1 MPVIIP
7 EALPATET
15 LTNEQIFVMH
25 EQRAHAQDIRPLK
38 LAIVNLMPTKIVT
51 ETQLLR
57 LIGNTALQVEVDLIR
72 MASHES
78 KHVSAEHLQTFYKD
92 FEDIKNS
99 KYDGMIVT
107 GAPVEHMSFQEVNY
121 WDELKLI
128 FDFADKNVFSTMF
141 ICWGAQAAMHYYY
154 DVPKY
159 PLPEKRFGV
168 FEHNVLVK
176 RPIVRGFDDVFFAPH
191 SRHTE
196 FRAEDIEK
204 VNDVEIIARS
214 GEAGVYL
221 VASKDGRRVFVSG
234 HCEYDPLTLDAEY
247 RRDLSQGK
255 PIQVPK
261 NYYPNDDDTKPPVV
275 RWRSHGNLLF
285 ANWLN
290 YYVYQET
297 PFDLT
302 TLDKDHSDKE

>member
-25 EQRAHAQDIRPLK
+25 EQRAHEQDIRPLK

-78 KHVSAEHLQTFYKD
+78 KNVSAEHLQTFYKD
-92 FEDIKNS
+92 FEDIKHT

-168 FEHNVLVK
+168 FEHDVLVK
-176 RPIVRGFDDVFFAPH
+176 RPIVRGFDDVFYAPH

-196 FRAEDIEK
+196 VKAEDIKQVKELK
-204 VNDVEIIARS
+204 ILSTSE
-214 GEAGVYL
+214 EAGVY
-221 VASKDGRRVFVSG
+221 AVSTKRGKQIFITG
-234 HCEYDPLTLDAEY
+234 HSEYDRDTLANEY
-247 RRDLSQGK
+247 FRDVNENK
-255 PIQVPK
+255 PIEIPK
-261 NYYPNDDDTKPPVV
+261 NYFPDDNPKKSPVV
-275 RWRSHGNLLF
+275 TWRSHANLLYS
-285 ANWLN
+285 NWLN
-290 YYVYQET
+290 YFVYQTT
-297 PFDLT
+297 PYDI
-302 TLDKDHSDKE
+302 DKIKK

>member
-7 EALPATET
+7 AALPATET

-25 EQRAHAQDIRPLK
+25 EQRAQAQDIRPLK

-57 LIGNTALQVEVDLIR
+57 LISNTALQAEVDLIR
-72 MASHES
+72 MASHVS
-78 KHVSAEHLQTFYKD
+78 KNVSAEHLETFYKD
-92 FEDIKNS
+92 FEEIKNNQ
-99 KYDGMIVT
+99 YDGMIVT
-107 GAPVEHMSFQEVNY
+107 GAPVEQLSFQEVNY

-128 FDFADKNVFSTMF
+128 FDFADKNVFSTLF
-141 ICWGAQAAMHYYY
+141 ICWGAQAALYHYYGI
-154 DVPKY
+154 PKY

-168 FEHNVLVK
+168 FEHEVMIK
-176 RPIVRGFDDVFFAPH
+176 RPIVRGFDDVFYAPH

-196 FRAEDIEK
+196 FRAGDIAK
-204 VNDVEIIARS
+204 VDELEIIAQS
-214 GEAGVYL
+214 SEAGVYL

-247 RRDLSQGK
+247 RRDVSQGK
-255 PIQVPK
+255 PISVPK
-261 NYYPNDDDTKPPVV
+261 NYYPNNDPSCTPVV
-275 RWRSHGNLLF
+275 RWRGHGNLLF
-285 ANWLN
+285 SNWLN

-297 PFDLT
+297 PFDLAN
-302 TLDKDHSDKE
+302 LKK

>member
-7 EALPATET
+7 AALPATET

-25 EQRAHAQDIRPLK
+25 EQRAQAQDIRPLK

-57 LIGNTALQVEVDLIR
+57 LISNTALQAEVDLIR
-72 MASHES
+72 MASHVS
-78 KHVSAEHLQTFYKD
+78 KNVSAEHLATFYKD
-92 FEDIKNS
+92 FEEIKNNH
-99 KYDGMIVT
+99 YDGMIVT
-107 GAPVEHMSFQEVNY
+107 GAPVEQLSFQEVNY

-128 FDFADKNVFSTMF
+128 FDFADKNVFSTLF
-141 ICWGAQAAMHYYY
+141 ICWGAQAALYHYYGI
-154 DVPKY
+154 PKY

-168 FEHNVLVK
+168 FEHEVMIK
-176 RPIVRGFDDVFFAPH
+176 RPIVRGFDDVFYAPH

-196 FRAEDIEK
+196 FRAGDIAK
-204 VNDVEIIARS
+204 VDELEIIAQS
-214 GEAGVYL
+214 SEAGVYL

-247 RRDLSQGK
+247 RRDVSQGK
-255 PIQVPK
+255 PISVPK
-261 NYYPNDDDTKPPVV
+261 NYYPNDDPSCTPVV
-275 RWRSHGNLLF
+275 RWRGHGNLLF
-285 ANWLN
+285 SNWLN

-297 PFDLT
+297 PFDLAN
-302 TLDKDHSDKE
+302 LKK

>member
-7 EALPATET
+7 AALPATET

-25 EQRAHAQDIRPLK
+25 EQRAQAQDIRPLK

-57 LIGNTALQVEVDLIR
+57 LISNTALQAEVDLIR
-72 MASHES
+72 MASHVS
-78 KHVSAEHLQTFYKD
+78 KNVSAEHLATFYKD
-92 FEDIKNS
+92 FEEIKNNQ
-99 KYDGMIVT
+99 YDGMIVT
-107 GAPVEHMSFQEVNY
+107 GAPVEQLSFQEVNY

-128 FDFADKNVFSTMF
+128 FDFADKNVFSTLF
-141 ICWGAQAAMHYYY
+141 ICWGAQAALYHYYGI
-154 DVPKY
+154 PKY

-168 FEHNVLVK
+168 FEHEVMIK
-176 RPIVRGFDDVFFAPH
+176 RPIVRGFDDVFYAPH

-196 FRAEDIEK
+196 FRAGDIAK
-204 VNDVEIIARS
+204 VDELEIIAQS
-214 GEAGVYL
+214 PEAGVYL

-247 RRDLSQGK
+247 RRDVSQGK
-255 PIQVPK
+255 PITVPK
-261 NYYPNDDDTKPPVV
+261 NYYPNDDPSCTPVV
-275 RWRSHGNLLF
+275 RWRGHGNLLF
-285 ANWLN
+285 SNWLN

-297 PFDLT
+297 PFDLAN
-302 TLDKDHSDKE
+302 LKK

>member
-78 KHVSAEHLQTFYKD
+78 KNVSAEHLQTFYKD
-92 FEDIKNS
+92 FEDIKHT

-168 FEHNVLVK
+168 FEHDVLVK
-176 RPIVRGFDDVFFAPH
+176 RPIVRGFDDVFYAPH

-196 FRAEDIEK
+196 FRAEDIAK
-204 VNDVEIIARS
+204 VDDVEIIAQS
-214 GEAGVYL
+214 EEAGVYL

-247 RRDLSQGK
+247 RRDVNLGR
-255 PIQVPK
+255 PINVPK
-261 NYYPNDDDTKPPVV
+261 NYYPNDDDTKAPIV
-275 RWRSHGNLLF
+275 RWRSPGNLLF

-297 PFDLT
+297 PYDLSS
-302 TLDKDHSDKE
+302 LDKE

>member
-25 EQRAHAQDIRPLK
+25 EQRAHEQDIRPLK

-78 KHVSAEHLQTFYKD
+78 KNVSAEHLQTFYKD
-92 FEDIKNS
+92 FEDIKHT

-168 FEHNVLVK
+168 FEHDVLVK
-176 RPIVRGFDDVFFAPH
+176 RPIVRGFDDVFNAPH

-196 FRAEDIEK
+196 FRAEDIAK
-204 VNDVEIIARS
+204 VDDVEIVAQS
-214 GEAGVYL
+214 EEAGVYL
-221 VASKDGRRVFVSG
+221 VAS
-234 HCEYDPLTLDAEY
+234 
-247 RRDLSQGK
+247 
-255 PIQVPK
+255 
-261 NYYPNDDDTKPPVV
+261 
-275 RWRSHGNLLF
+275 
-285 ANWLN
+285 
-290 YYVYQET
+290 
-297 PFDLT
+297 
-302 TLDKDHSDKE
+302 

>member
-7 EALPATET
+7 AALPATET

-25 EQRAHAQDIRPLK
+25 EQRAQAQDIRPLK

-57 LIGNTALQVEVDLIR
+57 LISNTALQAEVDLIR
-72 MASHES
+72 MASHVS
-78 KHVSAEHLQTFYKD
+78 KNVSAEHLATFYKD
-92 FEDIKNS
+92 FEEIKNNQ
-99 KYDGMIVT
+99 YDGMIVT
-107 GAPVEHMSFQEVNY
+107 GAPVEQLSFQEVNY

-128 FDFADKNVFSTMF
+128 FDFADKNVFSTLF
-141 ICWGAQAAMHYYY
+141 ICWGAQAALYHYYGI
-154 DVPKY
+154 PKY

-168 FEHNVLVK
+168 FEHEVMIK
-176 RPIVRGFDDVFFAPH
+176 RPIVRGFDDVFYAPH

-196 FRAEDIEK
+196 FRAGDIAK
-204 VNDVEIIARS
+204 VDELEIIAQS
-214 GEAGVYL
+214 PEAGVYL

-247 RRDLSQGK
+247 RRDISQGK
-255 PIQVPK
+255 PISVPK
-261 NYYPNDDDTKPPVV
+261 NYYPNDDPSCTPVV
-275 RWRSHGNLLF
+275 RWRGHGNLLF
-285 ANWLN
+285 SNWLN

-297 PFDLT
+297 PFDLAN
-302 TLDKDHSDKE
+302 LKK

>member
-7 EALPATET
+7 AALPATET

-25 EQRAHAQDIRPLK
+25 EQRAQAQDIRPLK

-57 LIGNTALQVEVDLIR
+57 LISNTALQAEVDLIR
-72 MASHES
+72 MASHVS
-78 KHVSAEHLQTFYKD
+78 KNVSAEHLATFYKD
-92 FEDIKNS
+92 FEEIKNNQ
-99 KYDGMIVT
+99 YDGMIVT
-107 GAPVEHMSFQEVNY
+107 GAPVEQLSFQEVNY

-128 FDFADKNVFSTMF
+128 FDFADKNVFSTLF
-141 ICWGAQAAMHYYY
+141 ICWGAQAALYHYYGI
-154 DVPKY
+154 PKY

-168 FEHNVLVK
+168 FEHEVMIK
-176 RPIVRGFDDVFFAPH
+176 RPIVRGFDDVFYAPH

-196 FRAEDIEK
+196 FRAGDIAK
-204 VNDVEIIARS
+204 VDELEIIAQS
-214 GEAGVYL
+214 SEAGVYL

-247 RRDLSQGK
+247 RRDVSQGK
-255 PIQVPK
+255 PISVPK
-261 NYYPNDDDTKPPVV
+261 NYYPNDDPSCTPVV
-275 RWRSHGNLLF
+275 RWRGHGNLLF
-285 ANWLN
+285 SNWLN

-297 PFDLT
+297 PLDLANLT
-302 TLDKDHSDKE
+302 K

>member
-7 EALPATET
+7 VALPATET

-25 EQRAHAQDIRPLK
+25 EQRAQAQDIRPLK

-57 LIGNTALQVEVDLIR
+57 LISNTALQAEVDLIR
-72 MASHES
+72 MASHVS
-78 KHVSAEHLQTFYKD
+78 KNVSAEHLATFYKD
-92 FEDIKNS
+92 FEEIKNNQ
-99 KYDGMIVT
+99 YDGMIVT
-107 GAPVEHMSFQEVNY
+107 GAPVEQLSFQEVNY

-128 FDFADKNVFSTMF
+128 FDFADKNVFSTLF
-141 ICWGAQAAMHYYY
+141 ICWGAQAALYHYYGI
-154 DVPKY
+154 PKY

-168 FEHNVLVK
+168 FEHEVMIK
-176 RPIVRGFDDVFFAPH
+176 RPIVRGFDDVFYAPH

-196 FRAEDIEK
+196 FRAGDIAK
-204 VNDVEIIARS
+204 VDELEIIAQS
-214 GEAGVYL
+214 SEAGVYL

-247 RRDLSQGK
+247 RRDVSQGK
-255 PIQVPK
+255 PISVPK
-261 NYYPNDDDTKPPVV
+261 NYYPNDDPSCTPVV
-275 RWRSHGNLLF
+275 RWRGHGNLLF
-285 ANWLN
+285 SNWLN

-297 PFDLT
+297 PFDLAN
-302 TLDKDHSDKE
+302 LKK

>member
-7 EALPATET
+7 AALPATET

-25 EQRAHAQDIRPLK
+25 EQRAQAQDIRPLK

-57 LIGNTALQVEVDLIR
+57 LISNTALQVEVDLIR

-78 KHVSAEHLQTFYKD
+78 KNVSVEHLQTFYKD
-92 FEDIKNS
+92 FDEIKHN

-107 GAPVEHMSFQEVNY
+107 GAPVEQMSFQEVNY
-121 WDELKLI
+121 WDELKQI

-141 ICWGAQAAMHYYY
+141 ICWGAQAALYHYYG
-154 DVPKY
+154 VPKFQ
-159 PLPEKRFGV
+159 LSEKRFGV
-168 FEHNVLVK
+168 FKHDVLLK
-176 RPIVRGFDDVFFAPH
+176 RPIVRGFDDVFYAPH

-196 FRAEDIEK
+196 FRAGD
-204 VNDVEIIARS
+204 IARVS
-214 GEAGVYL
+214 ELELIAQSAEAGVYL
-221 VASKDGRRVFVSG
+221 VASKDGRRIFVSG
-234 HCEYDPLTLDAEY
+234 HSEYDLMTLDAEY

-255 PIQVPK
+255 AIQVPK
-261 NYYPNDDDTKPPVV
+261 NYYPNDDPSCTPIV

-302 TLDKDHSDKE
+302 KIDKE

>member
-25 EQRAHAQDIRPLK
+25 EQRAHEQDIRPLK

-168 FEHNVLVK
+168 FEHEVLLK
-176 RPIVRGFDDVFFAPH
+176 RPIVRGFDDVFYAPH

-196 FRAEDIEK
+196 FRAGDIAK
-204 VNDVEIIARS
+204 VDELEIIAQS
-214 GEAGVYL
+214 PEAGVYL
-221 VASKDGRRVFVSG
+221 VASKDGHRVFVSG
-234 HCEYDPLTLDAEY
+234 HCEYDPMTLDAEY
-247 RRDLSQGK
+247 QRDISQGK
-255 PIQVPK
+255 QIAVPK
-261 NYYPNDDDTKPPVV
+261 NYYPNDDPSCTPVV
-275 RWRSHGNLLF
+275 RWRGHGNLLF
-285 ANWLN
+285 SNWLN

-297 PFDLT
+297 PFDFA
-302 TLDKDHSDKE
+302 DEDNEQE